1 MSKDD
6 KKTKIKARKKDIDE
20 GRSLAWLSYF
30 GIFLLIPLLL
40 NPENSFCK
48 HHVKQGI
55 VILALWIA
63 VMILSPFIRVI
74 DSLAFLALGVIAVMG
89 IIHALSGNYWKAP
102 LGLYQL
108 SQKINI

>member
-20 GRSLAWLSYF
+20 GKSLAWLSYL

-55 VILALWIA
+55 VILALLIA

-74 DSLAFLALGVIAVMG
+74 DSLAFLALGVVAVMG

>member
-1 MSKDD
+1 MIKDD

-20 GRSLAWLSYF
+20 GKSLAWLSYF

-40 NPENSFCK
+40 NPENTFCK

-55 VILALWIA
+55 VILALWI
-63 VMILSPFIRVI
+63 VVGILSPFIEILDTV
-74 DSLAFLALGVIAVMG
+74 AFLILAVIGVMG
-89 IIHALSGNYWKAP
+89 IIHAISGNYWKAP

>member
-6 KKTKIKARKKDIDE
+6 KKTIIKARKKDIDD
-20 GRSLAWLSYF
+20 GKSLAWLSYL
-30 GIFLLIPLLL
+30 GIFLLIPLLV

-55 VILALWIA
+55 VILALWIIVA
-63 VMILSPFIRVI
+63 ILSPFIRVL
-74 DSLAFLALGVIAVMG
+74 DSLAFLALAVIAIMG
-89 IIHALSGNYWKAP
+89 IMHALNGNYWKAP

>member
-6 KKTKIKARKKDIDE
+6 KKTVIKARKKDIDD
-20 GRSLAWLSYF
+20 GKTLAWLSYL
-30 GIFLLIPLLL
+30 GILLLIPFLL

-55 VILALWIA
+55 VILALWI
-63 VMILSPFIRVI
+63 VVGILSPFITI
-74 DSLAFLALGVIAVMG
+74 LDSLAFLALAVIAVMG
-89 IIHALSGNYWKAP
+89 IIHSLSGNYWKAP